1 MLVCKKSGITFWSG
15 EEQERGGGAEEGPGD
30 AGQEEEER
38 QGEIRGVGGGGDQ
51 TNPDQILK
59 CPPGPAG
66 AEQREEPHGEPGG
79 GGEHRPG
86 EDGHGGGGGIPPGDL
101 RNR

>member
-1 MLVCKKSGITFWSG
+1 MVEQRRGQVTPGKRKRSAREKSVESG
-15 EEQERGGGAEEGPGD
+15 E
-30 AGQEEEER
+30 
-38 QGEIRGVGGGGDQ
+38 VGIK
-51 TNPDQILK
+51 QIQIKFLK